1 MRTRHETPA
10 SGPDA
15 AVVAGQPAGKPGWL
29 PALVKRFGSKAP
41 EPKAAAGDADP
52 LMAFPSETS
61 PSPALAPKPVQ
72 APVQAVEAA
81 KPQAAKPS
89 AVKPSA
95 PKRNPQAV
103 RLIVAGGVIIAI
115 AVPSLGVLAV
125 RRFPMPQ
132 SLRVWLLKRSRFGL
146 CIGTGTHVR
155 KSSKKPWH
163 ATPSYS
169 LFSTRWERRA
179 NDETRAEP
187 PSLTGE

>member
-1 MRTRHETPA
+1 MQPTMRTRHETPA

-41 EPKAAAGDADP
+41 EPKATAGDADP

-61 PSPALAPKPVQ
+61 PAPAPAPKAVQAPVQ

-81 KPQAAKPS
+81 KPVAAKPS
-89 AVKPSA
+89 TAKPASR
-95 PKRNPQAV
+95 KRNPQAV
-103 RLIVAGGVIIAI
+103 RLIVAGSVIVAF

-132 SLRVWLLKRSRFGL
+132 F
-146 CIGTGTHVR
+146 
-155 KSSKKPWH
+155 
-163 ATPSYS
+163 AAA
-169 LFSTRWERRA
+169 ERRTG
-179 NDETRAEP
+179 NLTIDTRPAG
-187 PSLTGE
+187 SRGADRWRADAA